1 MQIRPRSRFSSRA
14 ANRRT
19 LGALLTVGL
28 LAACASSSEP
38 SAETVVES
46 SAVPEDPPTTTLGEP
61 EVEGPAEPAGP
72 EAPTT
77 TAVPAVAPDSAVMMV
92 SFRFSELA
100 RWNDGSRLTAV
111 DLRCTLDAVRGTP
124 DSADGRA
131 YESVIEVR
139 DAADGLI
146 EIYFDA
152 VLAGHHLLFDR
163 VIRAADHDDCSDVS
177 ADSAEPPTGA
187 GPFRVEVWNAAQM
200 ILEPSE
206 WAREEGLVDV
216 DRVVLVPIREVALEA
231 EVLRSGEVDLIFP
244 DLEEG
249 LSERLDDPNLAFEL
263 QAGPRVES
271 LVLQSSV
278 APLTAGVFA
287 NEVFR
292 SALWMS
298 IDRDLLLENVYDPI
312 RPGISLL
319 SCGPTINEEWCVV
332 NGEFDATFDP
342 GAAAQLLTDAGWR
355 FDADGFWQDPTGGE
369 VSIRWL
375 VDPGHGRQNRL
386 LEVLEP
392 SLAMLGFRIEVVE
405 CRGECVFEERLG
417 ALDYD
422 MAFVTTADP
431 PGVGP
436 SLRRFTCA
444 EVPGAVLG
452 RNFGGWCDQEATA
465 LLKVVSASTDP
476 DEIATSLA
484 GVHRR
489 LAETRQL
496 LPMVRLPSAVA
507 WRPDKLGPE
516 PVLRE
521 IRAAGY
527 LSLEALMGLE
537 DLDGDGQIVIGVE
550 KWPSCPSPISAC
562 GSDLWYRD
570 TMGALVV
577 PGVWESSD
585 SAGFTPSP
593 MIEGDPVVT
602 MLG

>member
-1 MQIRPRSRFSSRA
+1 MHIRQRLRFFPRA
-14 ANRRT
+14 GLRRT
-19 LGALLTVGL
+19 LAAVLASAMV
-28 LAACASSSEP
+28 AACSGGKE
-38 SAETVVES
+38 SAPTSVG
-46 SAVPEDPPTTTLGEP
+46 TTTSAAEATTTTTIDP
-61 EVEGPAEPAGP
+61 TESEATVPVEPAGP
-72 EAPTT
+72 SVPET
-77 TAVPAVAPDSAVMMV
+77 TAAPAPDDAAMVV
-92 SFRFSELA
+92 SFRFSDLA
-100 RWNDGSRLTAV
+100 RWDDGERLAAD
-111 DLRCTLDAVRGTP
+111 DLRCTLDALRGTP

-131 YESVIEVR
+131 YESVIAVR
-139 DAADGLI
+139 DAADGSV

-152 VLAGHHLLFDR
+152 VVAGHHLLFDR
-163 VIRAADHDDCSDVS
+163 VIRADDHEDCSDVS
-177 ADSAEPPTGA
+177 GDAAGPPAGA
-187 GPFRVEVWNAAQM
+187 GPFRIEVWNAAQM

-206 WAREEGLVDV
+206 WAREEGLVNV
-216 DRVVLVPIREVALEA
+216 NRVVMVPIREVALEA

-287 NEVFR
+287 DEVFR
-292 SALWMS
+292 SAFWMS
-298 IDRDLLLENVYDPI
+298 VDRDLLLENVYDPI
-312 RPGISLL
+312 RSGISLL
-319 SCGPTINEEWCVV
+319 SCGPTVNEEWCVSG
-332 NGEFDATFDP
+332 GEFDATFDP

-355 FDADGFWQDPTGGE
+355 FDGDGYWQDPTGGE

-375 VDPGHGRQNRL
+375 IDPGHGRQNRL

-392 SLAMLGFRIEVVE
+392 SLALLGFRIEVVE

-465 LLKVVSASTDP
+465 LLKVVSSSTDT
-476 DEIATSLA
+476 DEIADSLA

-516 PVLRE
+516 SVLRDV
-521 IRAAGY
+521 RSAGY
-527 LSLEALMGLE
+527 LSLESLMALE

-550 KWPSCPSPISAC
+550 RWPSCTSPISAC
-562 GSDLWYRD
+562 GSDLWYRS

-577 PGVWESSD
+577 PGLWESRD
-585 SAGFTPSP
+585 SSGFTPSP
-593 MIEGDPVVT
+593 MIDGDPVVT

>member
-1 MQIRPRSRFSSRA
+1 MQTPPRLRLTSRA
-14 ANRRT
+14 GPRRT
-19 LGALLTVGL
+19 LAPVLAFALV
-28 LAACASSSEP
+28 AAC
-38 SAETVVES
+38 SAGDESAPTSVV
-46 SAVPEDPPTTTLGEP
+46 TTTTVAEATTTTTVDDTEP
-61 EVEGPAEPAGP
+61 EVTVPAEPAGP
-72 EAPTT
+72 SVPET
-77 TAVPAVAPDSAVMMV
+77 TAAPAPDDAAMMV
-92 SFRFSELA
+92 AFRFSDLA
-100 RWNDGSRLTAV
+100 RWADGVPV
-111 DLRCTLDAVRGTP
+111 DVDDVRCTLDAVRGTS
-124 DSADGRA
+124 DSAEGRA
-131 YESVIEVR
+131 YESVVDVR
-139 DAADGLI
+139 PAADGGV

-152 VLAGHHLLFDR
+152 VISAHHLLFDR
-163 VIRAADHDDCSDVS
+163 VIRADDHDDCSDVS
-177 ADSAEPPTGA
+177 GSTDEAPAGA

-206 WAREEGLVDV
+206 WAHDEELLEV

-249 LSERLDDPNLAFEL
+249 LSERLDDPNLTFEL

-271 LVLQSSV
+271 LVLQTSV
-278 APLTAGVFA
+278 APLTAGVFS

-298 IDRDLLLENVYDPI
+298 IDRDLLLEGVYDPI

-319 SCGPTINEEWCVV
+319 SCGPTVREEWCVM
-332 NGEFDATFDP
+332 GDEFTATYDP

-355 FDADGFWQDPTGGE
+355 FDGDGFWQDPTGGE

-386 LEVLEP
+386 VEVLGP
-392 SLAMLGFRIEVVE
+392 SLAVLGFRVEVVE
-405 CRGECVFEERLG
+405 CRGDCVFEERLG

-436 SLRRFTCA
+436 SLRRYTCA

-465 LLKVVSASTDP
+465 LLKLAAGSTD
-476 DEIATSLA
+476 EAEVAETMA

-489 LAETRQL
+489 LAETRQM

-516 PVLRE
+516 QVLRE
-521 IRAAGY
+521 VRSAGY
-527 LSLEALMGLE
+527 LSLDALMRLE
-537 DLDGDGQIVIGVE
+537 DLDGDGQVVIAVE
-550 KWPSCPSPISAC
+550 RWPSCPSPISAC
-562 GSDLWYRD
+562 GSDLWYRNQ
-570 TMGALVV
+570 MGALVV
-577 PGVWESSD
+577 PGLWESPD
-585 SAGFTPSP
+585 SVSFAPSW
-593 MIEGDPVVT
+593 MIEGEPIVT
-602 MLG
+602 TLG

>member
-1 MQIRPRSRFSSRA
+1 MHIRQRLRFSPRA
-14 ANRRT
+14 GLRRT
-19 LGALLTVGL
+19 LAAV
-28 LAACASSSEP
+28 LASAMVVACSGGDE
-38 SAETVVES
+38 SAPTLVATTT
-46 SAVPEDPPTTTLGEP
+46 SAVEATTTTTVDPTESEATVP
-61 EVEGPAEPAGP
+61 VEPAGP
-72 EAPTT
+72 SVPET
-77 TAVPAVAPDSAVMMV
+77 TAAPAPDDAAMMV
-92 SFRFSELA
+92 SFRLSDLA
-100 RWNDGSRLTAV
+100 RWDDGERLAAD
-111 DLRCTLDAVRGTP
+111 DLRCTLDALRGTP

-139 DAADGLI
+139 DTADGSV

-152 VLAGHHLLFDR
+152 VVAGHHLLFDR
-163 VIRAADHDDCSDVS
+163 IIRAADHEDCSDVS
-177 ADSAEPPTGA
+177 GVASEPPAGA
-187 GPFRVEVWNAAQM
+187 GPFRIEVWNAAQM

-206 WAREEGLVDV
+206 WAREEGLVNV
-216 DRVVLVPIREVALEA
+216 NRVVLVPIREVALEA

-263 QAGPRVES
+263 QAGSRVES

-278 APLTAGVFA
+278 APLTAGVFSDEA
-287 NEVFR
+287 FR
-292 SALWMS
+292 SAFWMS

-312 RPGISLL
+312 RSGISLL
-319 SCGPTINEEWCVV
+319 SCGPTVNEEWCVDG
-332 NGEFDATFDP
+332 GEFDATFDP

-355 FDADGFWQDPTGGE
+355 FDGDGFWQDPTGGE

-392 SLAMLGFRIEVVE
+392 SLALLGFRIEVVE
-405 CRGECVFEERLG
+405 CRGECVFDERLG

-465 LLKVVSASTDP
+465 LLKVVSSSTDT
-476 DEIATSLA
+476 DEIAEALA

-516 PVLRE
+516 SVLRDV
-521 IRAAGY
+521 RAAGY
-527 LSLEALMGLE
+527 LSLESLVALE

-550 KWPSCPSPISAC
+550 RWPSCSSPISAC
-562 GSDLWYRD
+562 GSDLWYRNQ
-570 TMGALVV
+570 MGALVV
-577 PGVWESSD
+577 PGLWESRD
-585 SAGFTPSP
+585 SSGFTPSP

>member
-1 MQIRPRSRFSSRA
+1 MQIRPLPRFFPRA

-19 LGALLTVGL
+19 LSTLVACGL
-28 LAACASSSEP
+28 LASCSSGEEP
-38 SAETVVES
+38 SAATEPSLVT
-46 SAVPEDPPTTTLGEP
+46 EDPSTTIAEPEPEP
-61 EVEGPAEPAGP
+61 EVDAEPAGP
-72 EAPTT
+72 EAPPTT
-77 TAVPAVAPDSAVMMV
+77 LAPVLVPEAAVMMV
-92 SFRFSELA
+92 SFRFSDLA
-100 RWNDGSRLTAV
+100 RWDDGERLSAD
-111 DLRCTLDAVRGTP
+111 DLRCTLEALRGSP

-139 DAADGLI
+139 DVADGSV
-146 EIYFDA
+146 EMYFDA
-152 VLAGHHLLFDR
+152 VVAGHHLLFDR
-163 VIRAADHDDCSDVS
+163 VIRAADHDDCADVS
-177 ADSAEPPTGA
+177 ADVAEPPTGA

-271 LVLQSSV
+271 LVLQSSI
-278 APLTAGVFA
+278 APLTSGVFA
-287 NEVFR
+287 EEVFR

-312 RPGISLL
+312 RSGISLL
-319 SCGPTINEEWCVV
+319 SCGPTVNEEWCVDG
-332 NGEFDATFDP
+332 GEFDATFDP

-355 FDADGFWQDPTGGE
+355 FDAEGFWQDPTGGE

-392 SLAMLGFRIEVVE
+392 SLAFLGFRIEVVE
-405 CRGECVFEERLG
+405 CRGDCVFEERLG

-516 PVLRE
+516 SVLRDV
-521 IRAAGY
+521 RSTGY
-527 LSLEALMGLE
+527 LSLESLMALE

-550 KWPSCPSPISAC
+550 RWPSCASPIAAC
-562 GSDLWYRD
+562 GSDLWYRG

-577 PGVWESSD
+577 PGIWESRD

-593 MIEGDPVVT
+593 MVEGDPVVT